1 MDQVNKLSGNL
12 VLIYYINVITYFC
25 ELPDV
30 FMVAYFHDSG
40 YSLIFYVLYI
50 VATWT
55 MAAEF
60 HDYVLQSF
68 MQWYKSKRS
77 GTGANRLNLMT
88 VNYELY
94 LNPIAI
100 SSKFFVVTN
109 GFLTSVSDIVS

>member
-1 MDQVNKLSGNL
+1 MDHVNELNGHL
-12 VLIYYINVITYFC
+12 VLTYYVNVITYFC

-30 FMVAYFHDSG
+30 FTVAYFHGAG

-50 VATWT
+50 AATWT

-60 HDYVLQSF
+60 HDYVLKSF
-68 MQWYKSKRS
+68 MQWYKTKRNDQTS
-77 GTGANRLNLMT
+77 RLNLMT

-109 GFLTSVSDIVS
+109 GFLTSVSSLN